1 MPFRKLTENEIE
13 QLEAQNC
20 SSENWHLLEVDEKFA
35 PNTISNSK
43 FYGKCRIGALTGI
56 VEVYTGIKKPA
67 GIYNSEIRNAEIS
80 DNVYVGNVGNLVN
93 YSIESDVAIE
103 NVDHLMVNG
112 ESGFGNGIELEVLN
126 EAGGRELIIFES
138 LTAQLAYLMVAYRHD
153 GEFVEKLINAFR
165 KEADSHKSKI
175 GIVGKNSRIL
185 NCTRIENVKIGES
198 AKVIDVLKLVN
209 GTIASTEDAPVHIG
223 EGVSA
228 NGFIIQSG
236 SRVNGGAVLSNCFIG
251 QGVQIGKQYSAENS
265 AFFAN
270 CEGFHGEACSI
281 FAGPYSV
288 THHKSTLL
296 IAGMFSFYN
305 AGSGTNQSNHMYKL
319 GPVHQGILERGSK
332 TGSFSYMLWPSR
344 VGAFSAVIG
353 KHYVNFD
360 SSDFPFS
367 YITEEEGRSVLT
379 PAMNLFTVGTRRDSA
394 KWPTR
399 DRRKSEIK
407 HDLIHFDLLNPY
419 TIGKVV
425 KGRAILQDLYE
436 NSNRDKEWVQIK
448 GLFIKRLLLKR
459 CAKYYDMA
467 IKIFIGDQVI
477 KMIDRNKPIKKIADI
492 KIKIPSKKNA
502 VSDKWIDLAGMF
514 VEEGFV
520 QSLME
525 DVKTEKI
532 NTVKEIIRNLQS
544 EFENYDRKVF
554 NYTLDLI
561 HRISGISFSKITSD
575 ELKQII
581 TDWEDSSLK
590 LNNMILADAQKE
602 FDSISQIGFGI
613 DGDAETIKADF
624 ENVRGTYSDNKFV
637 RELLEENK
645 SIKLKSEMLK
655 TYLDGLN

>member
-43 FYGKCRIGALTGI
+43 FYGKCRIGALSGI
-56 VEVYTGIKKPA
+56 VEVYAGIKKPA

-93 YSIESDVAIE
+93 YSIESGVAIE

-112 ESGFGNGIELEVLN
+112 ESSFGNGIELEVLN

-198 AKVIDVLKLVN
+198 ATVIDVLKLVN
-209 GTIASTEDAPVHIG
+209 GTIASTKDAPVHIE

-236 SRVNGGAVLSNCFIG
+236 SRVDGGAVLSNCFIG

-492 KIKIPSKKNA
+492 KIKIPSQKNA